1 MWFTPAGTEMSD
13 DDWDSG
19 FAKSLGVFLN
29 GDAIASTDMYGD
41 RVTDDSF
48 YFVFNAHHEPMQ
60 FTLPD
65 GSFAQNWLKLIDTN
79 ESPRRRDRRKGQ
91 QEFPAGG
98 KIDVPPRSLI
108 LLQKIDAD

>member
-1 MWFTPAGTEMSD
+1 MST
-13 DDWDSG
+13 
-19 FAKSLGVFLN
+19 
-29 GDAIASTDMYGD
+29 I
-41 RVTDDSF
+41 
-48 YFVFNAHHEPMQ
+48 
-60 FTLPD
+60 
-65 GSFAQNWLKLIDTN
+65 KLIDTN